1 MQFKDY
7 YQTLGVARDASA
19 DDIKKAYRK
28 LARKYHPDV
37 SKEADAETRFKELG
51 EAYEVLKDPEKR
63 TAYDQFGKDWKA
75 GQDFRPPPGWDAGF
89 EFRGPGGRPGGG
101 PAGGNFDGDG
111 FSDFF
116 ESLFGQK
123 FGGGAQTGPRS
134 GSGGGFSGAR
144 NARRKGEDHHAKVL
158 VSLEDAYAGATRQ
171 ITLRLPQS
179 DASGRVVTQERT
191 LNVKIPAGV
200 TEGQRIRLSGQGA
213 TGLNGGVAGDLYLE
227 IAFKPNPLFR
237 AEGRDIYHELP
248 VTPWEAALGHKI
260 PVPTLGGELSLK
272 LPEGAQSGQKLRLKA
287 KGLPGKTP
295 GDQYVVLKMVTPPA
309 DNPAKRA
316 IYERMAEAMPFDPRA

>member
-37 SKEADAETRFKELG
+37 SKEADAESRFKELG

-89 EFRGPGGRPGGG
+89 EFRGPGAG
-101 PAGGNFDGDG
+101 AGGNFGGDG

-123 FGGGAQTGPRS
+123 FSGGAQPGFR
-134 GSGGGFSGAR
+134 GGFGGAR
-144 NARRKGEDHHAKVL
+144 NTRRKGEDHHAKVM
-158 VSLEDAYAGATRQ
+158 VSLEDAYTGATRQ
-171 ITLRLPQS
+171 ISLRLPHS
-179 DASGRVVTQERT
+179 DASGRVAAQERT

-200 TEGQRIRLSGQGA
+200 TEGQRIRLGGQGA
-213 TGLNGGVAGDLYLE
+213 PSMNGGAAGDLYLE
-227 IAFKPNPLFR
+227 IAFKPNPRFR

-248 VTPWEAALGHKI
+248 VTPWEAALGQKV

-287 KGLPGKTP
+287 KGLPGTTP
-295 GDQYVVLKMVTPPA
+295 GDQYVILKMVTPPA
-309 DNPAKRA
+309 DNPTKRK
-316 IYERMAEAMPFDPRA
+316 IYEHMAEAMSFDPRAS